1 MAAAADA
8 AAAAAAAAVRRG
20 DALHASRWAEG
31 GGRGE
36 SGECALGCG
45 GELVQPLVARL
56 QARGLWPQA
65 Q

>member
-1 MAAAADA
+1 MAADA

-31 GGRGE
+31 GGRGGE
-36 SGECALGCG
+36 RGECALGCG
-45 GELVQPLVARL
+45 GDLVQSLVARL
-56 QARGLWPQA
+56 QARELWPQA